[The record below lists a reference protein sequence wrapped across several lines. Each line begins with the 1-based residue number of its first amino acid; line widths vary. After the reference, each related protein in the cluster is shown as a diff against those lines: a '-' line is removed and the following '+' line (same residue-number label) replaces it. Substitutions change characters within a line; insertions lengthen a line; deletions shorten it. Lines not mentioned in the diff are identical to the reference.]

1 MMAEVT
7 NITIKRVGLHRSRRQ
22 RHLNNLN
29 PGSMQ
34 KWPA

>member
-7 NITIKRVGLHRSRRQ
+7 NIWIERAGLHRSRRQ

-29 PGSMQ
+29 PGSI
-34 KWPA
+34 